1 MIGHLEML
9 DGRPVRAYGSVQ
21 NIQAQKLA
29 QIALENSTGWLKLSM
44 NMAHMHAWRWD
55 KRRCVRVRHRRGS
68 QDASAH
74 DVSRH
79 GGNHGRCIPEGS
91 GP

>member
-1 MIGHLEML
+1 M
-9 DGRPVRAYGSVQ
+9 Q

-55 KRRCVRVRHRRGS
+55 K
-68 QDASAH
+68 AS
-74 DVSRH
+74 DVFEFAIVDRPETHLPTTFPEH
-79 GGNHGRCIPEGS
+79 GGVHGAGAPEDRAA
-91 GP
+91 P